1 MRDADILERLGEL
14 GWELPPLPAPVAS
27 YVPVKRAGTLAF
39 VAGQV
44 AMVDGRLLHPGR
56 LGQQV
61 SVEMGQEAAA
71 RAGLQAL
78 SAIRDHLGGSFDRLV
93 QLLQVTVFVAADADF
108 VEHPT
113 VANGASD
120 ALVAVL
126 GPDGRHAR
134 AAVGV
139 ASLPLGACVEVAVTA
154 EVSEEPGVMAN
165 VDTGG
170 RPPVA

>member
-1 MRDADILERLGEL
+1 MRDADILERLGQL
-14 GWELPPLPAPVAS
+14 GWELPAVPEPVAS
-27 YVPVKRAGTLAF
+27 YVPLKRAGALAF
-39 VAGQV
+39 VAGQI

-61 SVEMGQEAAA
+61 SVGMGQEAAG

-78 SAIRDHLGGSFDRLV
+78 SAIRHHLGGSFDRLV
-93 QLLQVTVFVAADADF
+93 QLLQVTVYVAADADF

-139 ASLPLGACVEVAVTA
+139 ASLPLGACVEVAVVA
-154 EVSEEPGVMAN
+154 EVSEQADAM
-165 VDTGG
+165 TSGG
-170 RPPVA
+170 TAGPPPAA

>member
-1 MRDADILERLGEL
+1 MRDADILRRLDEL
-14 GWELPPLPAPVAS
+14 GLELPPLPEPVAS
-27 YVPVKRAGTLAF
+27 YIPVTQAGSLVF

-44 AMVDGRLLHPGR
+44 AIVDGRVLHPGS
-56 LGQQV
+56 LGEQV

-71 RAGLQAL
+71 RAALQAL
-78 SAIRDHLGGSFDRLV
+78 SAHPRPPRREPRSAG
-93 QLLQVTVFVAADADF
+93 AAPAGHGVRRGATPEF

-120 ALVAVL
+120 VLSSVL

-139 ASLPLGACVEVAVTA
+139 ASLPLGASVEITVTA
-154 EVSEEPGVMAN
+154 EVSG
-165 VDTGG
+165 
-170 RPPVA
+170 